1 MKSFLAKAAIV
12 ARRDFLAVVATPTFL
27 LFLLAPLLMIGIGLT
42 GGSGASQVAQSTAK
56 AARIAVIADRKNA
69 EGLREAYGRIQ
80 GLSGSNTPPAIE
92 IVPTGANDA
101 ATARALF
108 ADRKLDF
115 FAVMYGDLAKPV
127 IMHEQMSTRSAKLL
141 AEMAEQV
148 TRERQFGL
156 SANNRLSKPVFQ
168 PLIPERGGVGSQRTA
183 GYFAVFGIFFLT
195 LLLAGQAV
203 GMLAEEKSNKVIEVL
218 AAAAP
223 LEAVFLGKLIGM
235 FGAALL
241 FVAFWAALLGGVIF
255 LSPAGAT
262 VGTMLDPAVGVVP
275 FLLLCA
281 AYFTM
286 SYMLLGAV
294 FLGVGAQA
302 ATVRDI
308 QMLSLPITI
317 FQVGM
322 FALASSAASSP
333 GSSLAWFAEVFPFS
347 SPLAMAGRAASSVAL
362 WPHFLALVWQGL
374 WVVLTIFVAARLFRM
389 GVLKSGGGLRAF
401 FSFRG

>member
-1 MKSFLAKAAIV
+1 MKRFLAQAAIV

-27 LFLLAPLLMIGIGLT
+27 LFLLAPILMIGIGLT
-42 GGSGASQVAQSTAK
+42 GGSGASQVAQSTAN
-56 AARIAVIADRKNA
+56 AARIAVIAPRENEVSLRAAYDRLQRLTGND
-69 EGLREAYGRIQ
+69 
-80 GLSGSNTPPAIE
+80 SPPKIE
-92 IVPTGANDA
+92 IIRSTADDA
-101 ATARALF
+101 AQARALF
-108 ADRKLDF
+108 ADRKVDF

-127 IMHEQMSTRSAKLL
+127 IMHEQKSARSAKLL

-148 TRERQFGL
+148 TRERRYGIA
-156 SANNRLSKPVFQ
+156 ANNRMSTPEFQ
-168 PLIPERGGVGSQRTA
+168 SLVPERGGVGGQRTA

-241 FVAFWAALLGGVIF
+241 FVAFWTALLGAAIF
-255 LSPAGAT
+255 LSPAGAM
-262 VGTMLDPAVGVVP
+262 VGAALDPAIGTLP
-275 FLLLCA
+275 FLALCA

-322 FALASSAASSP
+322 FALASSAASNP
-333 GSSLAWFAEVFPFS
+333 GSAVAHFAEIFPFS
-347 SPLAMAGRAASSVAL
+347 SPLAMAGRAASSAEV
-362 WPHFLALVWQGL
+362 WPHLMALAWQMI
-374 WVVLTIFVAARLFRM
+374 WVALTIFVAARLFRI
-389 GVLKSGGGLRAF
+389 GVLKSGGGLRALF
-401 FSFRG
+401 GRRN